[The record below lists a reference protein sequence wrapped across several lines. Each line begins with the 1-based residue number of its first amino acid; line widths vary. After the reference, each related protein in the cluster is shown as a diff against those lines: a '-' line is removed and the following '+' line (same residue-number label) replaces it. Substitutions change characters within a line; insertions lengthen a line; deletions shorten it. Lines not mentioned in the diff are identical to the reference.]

1 MDSADRFRQQGL
13 SSYPS
18 LGQPQYN
25 GSQNQLPTLPPLQ
38 SGGQYTGLYGH
49 NSNPHTPQPPH
60 TPVTSAPNGS
70 STMPPLQHPPLRPLQ
85 PTPSS
90 YLPMTSAYSQAPML
104 STTAAHTNGHQLGHS
119 PGMGLQHASMYS
131 HPPVLPNQEP
141 EPVHV
146 VGQQG
151 RRGVLPTHP
160 GRPAPAAGKTPTPA
174 TKNAEG
180 KYECPHCNKTYLH
193 LKHLKRHLLRHTGE
207 RPYQCHLCKDTFS
220 RSDILKRHFQKC
232 SIRRGNPTG
241 ANHLQHAQ
249 QHLQKNRQPSN
260 ADQTSYLSHIGAT
273 SMSYADAGGY
283 TMGLP
288 QMPAM
293 GSNGFGTDLPS
304 LANHQSMSARTSR
317 SNSLMRP
324 NSGVE
329 DSAHRRSMS
338 AMDFNNAR
346 MNFNDYRPDGV
357 SNGYAQPQQQPP
369 QPQPQ
374 PPNASN
380 GSDPSA
386 HYSYDHAST
395 NGSMAQNGMTVKSEA
410 PDASSYGVATLPNV
424 DGMTNGQDGSL
435 WRNGPFNGDMNNSS
449 TADDTSND
457 TLFGLYSHAPGLA
470 DASPMRD
477 NWFIDQSTTNPLHN
491 LAHSLL
497 KFCFPT
503 VPLLPRQHPGQ
514 AYAYEGLKN
523 ILTGDNV
530 KDFLHEYRHYHSHWP
545 LIHTATLD
553 PFSANPGL
561 VLAMCCVGAVYSDKL
576 GPTQVRWLMER
587 VREYVLISSHVYEL
601 AQTHQMADLDHQMA
615 ATTEEVQALVLLHSL
630 FIWHGQQQ
638 QRQQVRDEVRV
649 LANVTRCAGLFQPL
663 SRNNPNASALHQSG
677 PVTGN
682 EVNNWNWSSWIEN
695 EKRARLTAFI
705 FLIDASSTIFFNTQP
720 RFDAN
725 KITVPLPADDAAWE
739 ARTSE
744 DCANALGLRGASA
757 QASNESGSR
766 RAKQLAMSEALCVL
780 NGACPGRI
788 PERAT
793 NVFGKF
799 ILIHAIHTQIYRIQ
813 RQLLQRTSPSGTST
827 PQSQGGS
834 PVTLPNGVNEQVQNQ
849 LRSTVGALALWKT
862 CWDTDVAVQFTQNQ
876 RRRGFCRD
884 GIHFY
889 FLAQAFL
896 RQSRPEDW
904 AAPPDVRC
912 RHIFHLLK
920 QIRPYVASDSAQ
932 KGIEIGSMI
941 SIADDYAITDLT
953 LNMKRL
959 FTPLDEL

>member
-1 MDSADRFRQQGL
+1 MDSTDRFRQPGL
-13 SSYPS
+13 SNYPS
-18 LGQPQYN
+18 IGQQQYN

-38 SGGQYTGLYGH
+38 SGGQYPLYGH

-60 TPVTSAPNGS
+60 TPVTSAANGS

-90 YLPMTSAYSQAPML
+90 YLPMSSAYSQAPML
-104 STTAAHTNGHQLGHS
+104 STASAHTNGHQLGGP
-119 PGMGLQHASMYS
+119 PGMGGLGHASMYA

-160 GRPAPAAGKTPTPA
+160 GRPAPAAGKTPTTA

-249 QHLQKNRQPSN
+249 QHLQKNRQPSG
-260 ADQTSYLSHIGAT
+260 ADQNSYLNHIGAN

-293 GSNGFGTDLPS
+293 GGNGFNDSLPS
-304 LANHQSMSARTSR
+304 LANHHQTMSARTSR

-324 NSGVE
+324 SSGVE

-338 AMDFNNAR
+338 AMDFANNR

-357 SNGYAQPQQQPP
+357 PNGYAQQQQQQP
-369 QPQPQ
+369 QPT
-374 PPNASN
+374 AN
-380 GSDPSA
+380 GSDPNS
-386 HYSYDHAST
+386 HYNYDHAST

-410 PDASSYGVATLPNV
+410 ADPASYGGVSTLPNV
-424 DGMTNGQDGSL
+424 DGMPNGQDGSL
-435 WRNGPFNGDMNNSS
+435 WRNGSFNGDMNNSN
-449 TADDTSND
+449 DTPHD
-457 TLFGLYSHAPGLA
+457 TLFGLYSHVPGLA
-470 DASPMRD
+470 DSSPMLD
-477 NWFIDQSTTNPLHN
+477 NWFIGQSTSDPLHA
-491 LAHSLL
+491 LAGSLL
-497 KFCFPT
+497 NFCFPNAS
-503 VPLLPRQHPGQ
+503 LLSNQHSDE
-514 AYAYEGLKN
+514 AHAYERLKN

-530 KDFLHEYRHYHSHWP
+530 KEFLHQYRHYQSHWP
-545 LIHTATLD
+545 LIHVATFD
-553 PFSANPGL
+553 PFSANHGL
-561 VLAMCCVGAVYSDKL
+561 VLAMCCVGAVYSDRMR
-576 GPTQVRWLMER
+576 PSDVRWLMDR
-587 VREYVLISSHVYEL
+587 VRESMLKSSHVYEL
-601 AQTHQMADLDHQMA
+601 AQAHQMADLNQELT
-615 ATTEEVQALVLLHSL
+615 ATTEEIQALVLLHSQFL
-630 FIWHGQQQ
+630 WHGSQQ
-638 QRQQVRDEVRV
+638 QRQQVRDEVRGV
-649 LANVTRCAGLFQPL
+649 ASVTRCAALFQPL
-663 SRNNPNASALHQSG
+663 SSDNPNASALHQPG
-677 PVTGN
+677 PVTGA
-682 EVNNWNWSSWIEN
+682 EVDSWNWKAWIEN
-695 EKRARLTAFI
+695 EKRTRLAAYI
-705 FLIDASSTIFFNTQP
+705 YLIDASSTIFFNTQP
-720 RFDAN
+720 RFDA
-725 KITVPLPADDAAWE
+725 KSITVPLPADDAAWE
-739 ARTSE
+739 AKTSE
-744 DCANALGLRGASA
+744 ECASALGLRGSSA
-757 QASNESGSR
+757 QMSNESGSR
-766 RAKQLAMSEALCVL
+766 RAKQLAMREALCVL
-780 NGACPGRI
+780 NGACPGQF

-799 ILIHAIHTQIYRIQ
+799 ILIHAIHAQIYNIQ
-813 RQLLQRTSPSGTST
+813 HQLLQRVCSSGTST
-827 PQSQGGS
+827 PQSQGDS
-834 PVTLPNGVNEQVQNQ
+834 PATPPNGVNEQVQNN
-849 LRSTVGALALWKT
+849 LRSTVGALQLWKT
-862 CWDTDVAVQFTQNQ
+862 CWDKDLATQFPQNQ

-912 RHIFHLLK
+912 RHVFNLLK
-920 QIRPYVASDSAQ
+920 QIRHYIASDSAQ
-932 KGIEIGSMI
+932 KGIEIGDMVA
-941 SIADDYAITDLT
+941 IADDYAIADLT